1 MVSWESKSPVS
12 KLLLL
17 GYSQGA
23 HIVGDISQTIIRGGI
38 PGVPAENLIG
48 SVLFGDPAFNPTSI
62 GTVGNYASSA
72 HGLMGIRDAYSS
84 ALQAKILSW
93 CDHGD
98 LICQGSGLLNFVLQT
113 IKIALYRRFLL

>member
-23 HIVGDISQTIIRGGI
+23 HIVGDI